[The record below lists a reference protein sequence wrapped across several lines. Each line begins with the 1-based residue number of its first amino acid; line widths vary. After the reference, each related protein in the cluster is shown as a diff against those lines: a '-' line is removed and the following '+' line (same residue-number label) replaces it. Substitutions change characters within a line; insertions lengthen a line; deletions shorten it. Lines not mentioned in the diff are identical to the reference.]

1 MLQRKSRDETVGGR
15 ADLDLTMLES
25 SGVVA
30 AIVVSADGV
39 VLAANA
45 RMRRFLGLGGGDL
58 SVKQAKS
65 FRAYLA
71 DTTAWAA
78 WCDAARTGRTIE
90 LELRGFDDATKRFRG
105 DVRVEGDGVDQR
117 FVGILVDG
125 DDSRAW
131 RAALQHSA
139 RMDALAS
146 LTAGVAHDFN
156 NLLTVLVGNL
166 YLIGEEL
173 RERPRVFEKLKAARD
188 AGKRGSELIKQL
200 MTFARREELE
210 VGTIDP
216 SKVIGDL
223 LPLLRRALG
232 PRITLETTLQKHV
245 GAVRASVAQLESVVV
260 NLAVNSRDAI
270 EGKGRI
276 SIDVSG
282 IEISDHDAAL
292 RGLAGGGRY
301 VAVTVRDTGMGI
313 APDAL
318 KRVFE
323 PFFSTKRER
332 GGTGL
337 GLSMVRW
344 FAESSG
350 GCAMLD
356 SVVGQGTTVTLLV
369 PRQQTDRAT
378 ESAEMTMPLSTLPT
392 GTERVVVLAMDDA
405 LRATIHQTLE
415 VLGYEVTVVVD
426 SEDLLAAV
434 AAKPIDLLVVDG
446 VGRVENDVLVRARA
460 ARPEL
465 RIIATA
471 HPGREADPVAGLD
484 IALLTKPFTLADL
497 AGSVRRT
504 LDGAET
510 S

>member
-1 MLQRKSRDETVGGR
+1 MLQRKTRKETAGGR
-15 ADLDLTMLES
+15 AVFDLAALES
-25 SGVVA
+25 SSVVTAIAVA
-30 AIVVSADGV
+30 ADGGII
-39 VLAANA
+39 AANA
-45 RMRRFLGLGGGDL
+45 RMRRFLGLHDAD
-58 SVKQAKS
+58 VKKGKP
-65 FRAYLA
+65 FGAYLA
-71 DTTAWAA
+71 DAGAWTAW
-78 WCDAARTGRTIE
+78 CEAARTSRSIE
-90 LELRGFDDATKRFRG
+90 LGLRGFDGVTKRFRG
-105 DVRVEGDGVDQR
+105 DVRVEGEAAEQR

-125 DDSRAW
+125 DDSKAL

-216 SKVIGDL
+216 SKVIGEL

-276 SIDVSG
+276 SIDASAV
-282 IEISDHDAAL
+282 EISDQVATLRAL
-292 RGLAGGGRY
+292 AHAGRY
-301 VAVTVRDTGMGI
+301 VAVSVRDTGMGI

-318 KRVFE
+318 EHVFE

-344 FAESSG
+344 FAENSG
-350 GCAMLD
+350 GCATID
-356 SVVGQGTTVTLLV
+356 SVVGQGTTVTLLL
-369 PRQQTDRAT
+369 PRQQPDHA
-378 ESAEMTMPLSTLPT
+378 AETAERTMPLSTLPT

-415 VLGYEVTVVVD
+415 VLGYEVTVARD
-426 SEDLLAAV
+426 TEDLLAAV
-434 AAKPIDLLVVDG
+434 AAKPTDLLVIDG
-446 VGRVENDVLVRARA
+446 LARGDEVLVRAHA
-460 ARPEL
+460 IRPKL

-471 HPGREADPVAGLD
+471 HPGRAAEGVAGPD
-484 IALLTKPFTLADL
+484 IASLAKPFTLADL
-497 AGSVRRT
+497 AGAVRRT
-504 LDGAET
+504 LDGAEAP
-510 S
+510 

>member
-1 MLQRKSRDETVGGR
+1 MLQRKTRKEAADGR
-15 ADLDLTMLES
+15 AHLEVAALES
-25 SGVVA
+25 SSVVA
-30 AIVVSADGV
+30 AIAVAADGAI
-39 VLAANA
+39 LTANA
-45 RMRRFLGLGGGDL
+45 RMRRFLGLHGGD
-58 SVKQAKS
+58 VEKAS
-65 FRAYLA
+65 FRAHLA
-71 DTTAWAA
+71 DAAAWAT
-78 WCDAARTGRTIE
+78 WRDAARASRPIE
-90 LELRGFDDATKRFRG
+90 LELRGVDGTTKRFRG
-105 DVRVEGDGVDQR
+105 DVLLIGDGAEQR
-117 FVGILVDG
+117 FVGVLVDG
-125 DDSRAW
+125 DDSKAL

-232 PRITLETTLQKHV
+232 PRITLETALQKHV
-245 GAVRASVAQLESVVV
+245 GTVRASVAQLESVVV

-276 SIDVSG
+276 SIDVSAV
-282 IEISDHDAAL
+282 EILDHDAAL
-292 RGLAGGGRY
+292 RGLARGGRY
-301 VAVTVRDTGMGI
+301 VAVSVRDTGMGI
-313 APDAL
+313 ASDAL
-318 KRVFE
+318 EQVFE

-344 FAESSG
+344 FAENAG
-350 GCAMLD
+350 GCAAIE
-356 SVVGQGTTVTLLV
+356 SVVGRGTTVTLLL
-369 PRQQTDRAT
+369 PRQQGDQAAET
-378 ESAEMTMPLSTLPT
+378 AEMTMPLSTLPT

-415 VLGYEVTVVVD
+415 VLGYGVTVAGNT
-426 SEDLLAAV
+426 EDLLAAV
-434 AAKPIDLLVVDG
+434 AATPTDLLVIDG
-446 VGRVENDVLVRARA
+446 LGRGDEVLARARA
-460 ARPEL
+460 LRPTL

-471 HPGREADPVAGLD
+471 HPGRTGEQAAGLD
-484 IALLTKPFTLADL
+484 IASLTKPFTLADL
-497 AGSVRRT
+497 A
-504 LDGAET
+504 
-510 S
+510 

>member
-1 MLQRKSRDETVGGR
+1 MLQRKNRKEAVGGR
-15 ADLDLTMLES
+15 ADLDLAMLES
-25 SGVVA
+25 SSVVA
-30 AIVVSADGV
+30 AVVVAADGA
-39 VLAANA
+39 VLAANG
-45 RMRRFLGLGGGDL
+45 RMRRFLGLGDDADP
-58 SVKQAKS
+58 KQRKS
-65 FRAYLA
+65 FRAHLA
-71 DTTAWAA
+71 DAAAWAA
-78 WCDAARTGRTIE
+78 WCDAARAGRAIE
-90 LELRGFDDATKRFRG
+90 LELRGFDDATQRFRG
-105 DVRVEGDGVDQR
+105 DVRVEGEGADQR

-125 DDSRAW
+125 DDSKAL

-166 YLIGEEL
+166 YLVGEEL
-173 RERPRVFEKLKAARD
+173 RERPGVFEKLKAARD

-232 PRITLETTLQKHV
+232 PRITLETALQKHV

-260 NLAVNSRDAI
+260 NLAVKSRDAI

-282 IEISDHDAAL
+282 VEISDHDATL
-292 RGLAGGGRY
+292 RGLAHGGRY
-301 VAVTVRDTGMGI
+301 VAVSVRDNGMGI

-318 KRVFE
+318 RRVFE

-350 GCAMLD
+350 GCATVD

-369 PRQQTDRAT
+369 PRLQSDRAIET
-378 ESAEMTMPLSTLPT
+378 AEMTMPLSTLPT
-392 GTERVVVLAMDDA
+392 GTERVIVLATDDA

-415 VLGYEVTVVVD
+415 VLGYEVTVAAD
-426 SEDLLAAV
+426 KEYLLAAV
-434 AAKPIDLLVVDG
+434 IAKAADLVVIDG
-446 VGRVENDVLVRARA
+446 LGRGENEVLVRARA
-460 ARPEL
+460 ARPAL

-471 HPGREADPVAGLD
+471 HPGRAAEPVAGLD
-484 IALLTKPFTLADL
+484 IASLTKPFTLADL
-497 AGSVRRT
+497 AGTVRRT

-510 S
+510 A

>member
-1 MLQRKSRDETVGGR
+1 MLQRKTHKEAADGR
-15 ADLDLTMLES
+15 ADLEFAALES
-25 SGVVA
+25 SSVVA
-30 AIVVSADGV
+30 AIAVGAGGAI
-39 VLAANA
+39 LAANA
-45 RMRRFLGLGGGDL
+45 RMRRFLGLSDGD
-58 SVKQAKS
+58 VERKAKS
-65 FRAYLA
+65 FRAHLA
-71 DTTAWAA
+71 DAAAWSA
-78 WCDAARTGRTIE
+78 WCDAARTSRAIE
-90 LELRGFDDATKRFRG
+90 LELRGFDGTTKRFRG
-105 DVRVEGDGVDQR
+105 DVLAIGDGAEQR
-117 FVGILVDG
+117 FVGVLVDG
-125 DDSRAW
+125 DDSKAL

-156 NLLTVLVGNL
+156 NLLTILVGNL

-232 PRITLETTLQKHV
+232 PRITLETALQKHV

-282 IEISDHDAAL
+282 VEVSDHDAAL
-292 RGLAGGGRY
+292 RALARGGRY
-301 VAVTVRDTGMGI
+301 VAVSVRDTGMGI

-318 KRVFE
+318 EHVFE

-344 FAESSG
+344 FAENAG
-350 GCAMLD
+350 GCATIE
-356 SVVGQGTTVTLLV
+356 SVVGQGTSVTLLL
-369 PRQQTDRAT
+369 PRQQGDHVVET
-378 ESAEMTMPLSTLPT
+378 AEMTMPLSTLPT

-415 VLGYEVTVVVD
+415 VLGYEVTVAGD
-426 SEDLLAAV
+426 TEDLLAAV
-434 AAKPIDLLVVDG
+434 AATPTDLLVIDG
-446 VGRVENDVLVRARA
+446 LGRGDEVLARA
-460 ARPEL
+460 HALCPKL

-471 HPGREADPVAGLD
+471 HPGRTADQAAGLD
-484 IALLTKPFTLADL
+484 IASLVKPFTLADL
-497 AGSVRRT
+497 ARAVRRT
-504 LDGAET
+504 LDAVENP
-510 S
+510 